1 MRYVTLLQ
9 NGLCYDVAIESPMQ
23 QLTGMAIVPATANQ
37 QDEAYADIHARGY
50 GGDIRVP
57 F

>member
-1 MRYVTLLQ
+1 MTLLQ
-9 NGLCYDVAIESPMQ
+9 NGLYYDVAIEPLLQ
-23 QLTGMAIVPATANQ
+23 QLTGMAIIPATAKW
-37 QDEAYADIHARGY
+37 QDEAHADIHARGY